1 MNSEKRPSIKDVAKL
16 AGVSTATVSHVING
30 TRYVSDVVTERVN
43 HAMEEIGYVP
53 NLLARSLRSHTTKT
67 IGLIIPDL
75 SNYYYT
81 GVAEGVER
89 SLSEKGYHIVVSNSY
104 EDNET
109 EKSIVQ
115 LYNSLQVCG
124 LIMVPTIGS
133 QGYLSSFVGS
143 NYPIV
148 FVDRRPS
155 KYEGDYVIL
164 ENTEATYEA
173 VNLLIDRGHK
183 RIALILGNKDM
194 STTCDRIEGYRKA
207 LSEHGMP
214 YDPELV
220 VEGRFSF
227 DFGYETVK
235 DLTKKQKI
243 DAIFFAND
251 TASIGGIK
259 AIKELNLRI
268 PEDVAI
274 INCNGFEWTEIT
286 TPPITV
292 VSQPSRELGKIA
304 AELIMNRLQEKTEGT
319 AGEEGY
325 RHLSVPTKIIMRES
339 C

>member
-1 MNSEKRPSIKDVAKL
+1 M
-16 AGVSTATVSHVING
+16 
-30 TRYVSDVVTERVN
+30 
-43 HAMEEIGYVP
+43 
-53 NLLARSLRSHTTKT
+53 
-67 IGLIIPDL
+67 
-75 SNYYYT
+75 
-81 GVAEGVER
+81 
-89 SLSEKGYHIVVSNSY
+89 
-104 EDNET
+104 
-109 EKSIVQ
+109 
-115 LYNSLQVCG
+115 
-124 LIMVPTIGS
+124 
-133 QGYLSSFVGS
+133 GS